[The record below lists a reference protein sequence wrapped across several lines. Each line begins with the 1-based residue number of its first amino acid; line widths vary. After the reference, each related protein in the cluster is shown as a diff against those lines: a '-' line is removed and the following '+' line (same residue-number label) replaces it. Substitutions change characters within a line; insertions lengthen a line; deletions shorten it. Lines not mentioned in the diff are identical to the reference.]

1 MLQKK
6 YVNIVYI
13 VGFLVVLSV
22 LFQPSAKAAA
32 PSTYNKVQ
40 TAAIQKKITAI
51 REKVKVKV
59 DTTHVKKVEEKKIA
73 AYKAAV
79 AKKEQAAREAAARQ
93 AEQAKQQTA
102 ASNSQGSQSETEKSA
117 EPKSSGDSS
126 SNTQSGQSDVT
137 TGASRNGREIGEK
150 NREYG
155 NQLSDPNLS
164 DAERQRII
172 EEKKKYNQ
180 SHR

>member
-6 YVNIVYI
+6 YVKAVCM
-13 VGFLVVLSV
+13 VCFLVMLSI
-22 LFQPSAKAAA
+22 LFQPSAKATA
-32 PSTYNKVQ
+32 PSTFNKVQ
-40 TAAIQKKITAI
+40 EVAIQKKIAAI
-51 REKVKVKV
+51 RAKVKVKV
-59 DTTHVKKVEEKKIA
+59 DTTHVKKVEEKKVA
-73 AYKAAV
+73 TEKAAA
-79 AKKEQAAREAAARQ
+79 AKKEQEAREEAAAKQ
-93 AEQAKQQTA
+93 AEQSKQA
-102 ASNSQGSQSETEKSA
+102 ATSNGQESQSGTEKSA
-117 EPKSSGDSS
+117 ESKSSSS
-126 SNTQSGQSDVT
+126 TQSEQPDAT
-137 TGASRNGREIGEK
+137 TGASQSGREIGEK